1 MNTPPDSPEDAAP
14 AAAPI
19 ENAHM
24 ALFRKSGAERR
35 SVGTGVDSREGYK
48 L

>member
-14 AAAPI
+14 DAAPI
-19 ENAHM
+19 ENAHGDESL
-24 ALFRKSGAERR
+24 AKNDDLEPRERF
-35 SVGTGVDSREGYK
+35 V